1 VNQDELELRFRAIY
15 EQNMRAILGY
25 TLRRTASADDA
36 ADVVADTFLTAW
48 RRINDVPAGD
58 EARLWL
64 YGVARR
70 TLSNHR
76 RGRRREGRLA
86 DRLRA
91 ELAVLGTERWSTSPD
106 HHAPRTSPAFEAL
119 SKEDEEILTLA
130 VWEDLSAKQIAR
142 VLGCS
147 ENAAKLRLSRARK
160 RFAASLEQRTDI
172 GTLLSGGGLTASD
185 PEVSP

>member
-1 VNQDELELRFRAIY
+1 MGQGESELRFRAIY
-15 EQNMRAILGY
+15 EQNIRAILGY
-25 TLRRTASADDA
+25 ALRRTASADDA

-48 RRINDVPAGD
+48 RRIDDAPSGE

-76 RGRRREGRLA
+76 RGRRRQDRLA
-86 DRLRA
+86 DRLRT
-91 ELAVLGTERWSTSPD
+91 ELAALGTAEWLESLDRP
-106 HHAPRTSPAFEAL
+106 AARTSAAFEAMR
-119 SKEDEEILTLA
+119 KEDKEILTLA
-130 VWEDLSAKQIAR
+130 VWEDLSSRQIAR

-160 RFAASLEQRTDI
+160 RFARSLEQRTD
-172 GTLLSGGGLTASD
+172 LDLAGGELTASD
-185 PEVSP
+185 PEVPR

>member
-1 VNQDELELRFRAIY
+1 MNQDELELRFRAIY
-15 EQNMRAILGY
+15 ERNIRAILGY
-25 TLRRTASADDA
+25 ALRRTVSADDA

-48 RRINDVPAGD
+48 RRINEVPAGE

-76 RGRRREGRLA
+76 RGRQREGRLA

-91 ELAVLGTERWSTSPD
+91 ELAVLGTERWSASAD
-106 HHAPRTSPAFEAL
+106 HHSPRTSLAFEVL
-119 SKEDEEILTLA
+119 SKADKEIITLA

-142 VLGCS
+142 VLECS

-172 GTLLSGGGLTASD
+172 DPLLTSGGLTASN
-185 PEVSP
+185 PEVSQ